1 MGEHGLGLVVP
12 TLDRPPPARPRDLAD
27 VGGEVAH
34 GAHDDRPPLEHGGP
48 VLRHE
53 EREHQQRHDLARV
66 RLRTG
71 GEGML
76 SSRNI
81 HTMPAGGWQRRGKLD
96 GGGEKLDGGVW
107 LEGGGGVPGT
117 GV

>member
-1 MGEHGLGLVVP
+1 MARMMTARRLSMEARFSDTRSANISSATIWLVY
-12 TLDRPPPARPRDLAD
+12 AY
-27 VGGEVAH
+27 
-34 GAHDDRPPLEHGGP
+34 
-48 VLRHE
+48 
-53 EREHQQRHDLARV
+53 ER
-66 RLRTG
+66 G